1 MDRMTQD
8 LEMELASL
16 DRVPSTDADAGAAG
30 YPTHLLHSNVI
41 AAAAKASA
49 DVGAAV
55 HGHADGEEE
64 EEESEDVEGNQLTH
78 HEGLLKASILEKVAS
93 EKRLRRLSEVFVDDE
108 ETEESVTDT
117 GDLFETLPEP
127 YGQLST
133 YQRIQITSAPDE
145 VDRETKEVCEL
156 IRKCVALRHKWLAVN
171 EPDLSPSP
179 SAETPASPRAG
190 AGGATRLRH
199 RDEIPYEP
207 FANPV
212 PATTQHR
219 LEMVDG

>member
-1 MDRMTQD
+1 MDRMAQD
-8 LEMELASL
+8 LEMELATL
-16 DRVPSTDADAGAAG
+16 HRVSSTGADAGAAG

-49 DVGAAV
+49 GVDAAV
-55 HGHADGEEE
+55 HGLADEEE
-64 EEESEDVEGNQLTH
+64 EEENEDVEGNQLTH

-171 EPDLSPSP
+171 EPELLPSP
-179 SAETPASPRAG
+179 SAETTASPRAG